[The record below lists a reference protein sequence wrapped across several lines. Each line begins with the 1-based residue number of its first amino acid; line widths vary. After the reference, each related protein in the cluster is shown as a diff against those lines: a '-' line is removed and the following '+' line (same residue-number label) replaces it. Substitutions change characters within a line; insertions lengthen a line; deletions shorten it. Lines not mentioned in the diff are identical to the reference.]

1 MKCHCLFVLI
11 LLSLASCSKNNNA
24 PKTPSQLVPG
34 SSSLVFKVN
43 GAIDFKNLIKD
54 NALFSELA
62 GVNASALSNHLEYL
76 NTNQE
81 VLIAINSYHK
91 RESFALI
98 TKYHSKLIS
107 KDSIQMR
114 TAEKST
120 TPDISQTIYEKDTLF
135 HRIIDGLFFGSNSL
149 ELVKKIDKNIS
160 DTQFTELLAKSDK
173 KKRMSVVFKN
183 RTRAGDLLYMS
194 PSKNEQ
200 TKGYSLLD
208 FTIQNNSIQYNGI
221 TKGKDSLYFINSF
234 KNTIPQ
240 ELKISKIIPGNAAY
254 FKRIAF
260 SDFSVFSK
268 NSSVINRI
276 TYDSLPNVLN
286 LSTEISEFK
295 IGNKNALA
303 IHALDSDM
311 LEQTLI
317 NDTSIETFKD
327 VSIYSH
333 QNSDLFTKKLS
344 PFITFDNANYFFI
357 FENFA
362 VFSNTIETLKTVI
375 TAKLIDNTISTSEAF
390 KNLTEDLAD
399 DSSYFIYKN
408 NEELSQILP
417 NTNYNTNA
425 VQFIY
430 DSNFA
435 HANASLKAYKKPAQ
449 QHAITEHFS
458 VALSTE
464 IITDPQAV
472 KSSVNNTYDIVVQ
485 DANDVLYLISNS
497 GRVLWKKQLSGKII
511 GKIEQID
518 SYKNGR
524 LQLVF
529 ATLTKIYMIDRNG
542 KDVDNFPLNFK
553 DKITQPLSVFD
564 YDQNKNYRLLITQN
578 KSLLMFDKKGK
589 KVSGFNY
596 KTAKKSIATQP
607 KHFRIYNKDYIVFA
621 QGETLEILNRQGKT
635 RIPVKANIP
644 FSNNGIYLYQN
655 QFTTTNNLGQL
666 IQVNTKGQ
674 LNKKPLGLNKNHS
687 IESTS
692 KTLVSLS
699 ENKLNIK
706 NKTIDLDYGDYT
718 RPSIFYLD
726 DKIYIS
732 LTDKQAKKIYLF
744 DSQGK
749 LVPNFPIYGIS
760 APELQNL
767 DTNNGLE
774 LITRSDSKTLTVYKL
789 N

>member
-1 MKCHCLFVLI
+1 MKDHCLFVLI
-11 LLSLASCSKNNNA
+11 LLSFASCGKNNNA
-24 PKTPSQLVPG
+24 PKDTSALVPE

-43 GAIDFKNLIKD
+43 ALSDFKNLIKD
-54 NALFSELA
+54 NALFSELV
-62 GVNASALSNHLEYL
+62 GVNASALSNHLMYL

-81 VLIAINSYHK
+81 VLIAINSDK
-91 RESFALI
+91 KKDFFALI
-98 TKYHSKLIS
+98 TKNQSKLIS
-107 KDSIQMR
+107 KDSIEMR
-114 TAEKST
+114 TTEKST
-120 TPDISQTIYEKDTLF
+120 TPDISQTIYKKDTLF
-135 HRIIDGLFFGSNSL
+135 HRIIDGLFFGSNKL
-149 ELVKKIDKNIS
+149 ELVKKINKNTT

-173 KKRMSVVFKN
+173 KKTISITFKN
-183 RTRAGDLLYMS
+183 STRAGKLLYLT
-194 PSKNEQ
+194 PSKNKP
-200 TKGYSLLD
+200 TTGYSLLD

-234 KNTIPQ
+234 KNTTPQ
-240 ELKISKIIPGNAAY
+240 ELKISKIIPENAAY

-260 SDFSVFSK
+260 NDFRVFSK
-268 NSSVINRI
+268 NSSVIKRT
-276 TYDSLPNVLN
+276 TYDSLPNVLS

-295 IGNKNALA
+295 INNQNALA

-317 NDTSIETFKD
+317 SDTSIETYKD
-327 VSIYSH
+327 IPIYSF
-333 QNSDLFTKKLS
+333 QNPDLFTKKLS
-344 PFITFDNANYFFI
+344 PFITFKNANYFFI

-375 TAKLIDNTISTSEAF
+375 TEKLIDHTLSNSEAF

-408 NEELSQILP
+408 NEELSKIFP
-417 NTNYNTNA
+417 NTEYNTNA

-449 QHAITEHFS
+449 QHTITEHFS
-458 VALSTE
+458 VTLPTE

-472 KSSVNNTYDIVVQ
+472 KSALNNTYDIVVQ

-497 GRVLWKKQLSGKII
+497 GRILWKKQLSGQII

-529 ATLTKIYMIDRNG
+529 ATHTKIYMIDRNG

-578 KSLLMFDKKGK
+578 KSLLMFDTKGK
-589 KVSGFNY
+589 KISGFSY
-596 KTAKKSIATQP
+596 KTAKNTIAKQP
-607 KHFRIYNKDYIVFA
+607 KHFKISNKDYIVFA

-655 QFTTTNNLGQL
+655 QFTTTNDLGQL

-706 NKTIDLDYGDYT
+706 NKIIDLDYGDYT
-718 RPSIFYLD
+718 TPSIFYLG

-732 LTDKQAKKIYLF
+732 LTDQQAKKIYLF

-774 LITRSDSKTLTVYKL
+774 LITKSDPKTLTVYKL